1 MSDIDWFLSA
11 RAKVSISYD
20 EAIDR
25 LAYDETPARKTALRI
40 KWCYEVPW
48 SPPEQLTKTA
58 LLEYGNEPRIW
69 LMAAVNLMAFGR
81 SAAPKDL
88 DEIEIVVRRVQA
100 AIALFEG
107 PARKGIV
114 SLIGSPDLEG
124 GDRSETIPAAYFDMP
139 RCLGNADNSISTN
152 MARVSDAC
160 EGPSAI
166 WNAARQGQHQ
176 KWFNVRLEGPS
187 FISWL
192 SSLLQ
197 HSDSSHPISVAK
209 STTQSGKPGRRETYD
224 WPSIIDPLKE
234 HVEKLN
240 KEGHSFESLIDLA
253 YWCRENVKL
262 RQNAR
267 RPKRA
272 ADGPD
277 IKTVKAA
284 ILRYHLDKIAGLRV
298 EE

>member
-1 MSDIDWFLSA
+1 MSAIDLFLSA
-11 RAKVSISYD
+11 LAKVSISYD

-25 LAYDETPARKTALRI
+25 LVTNEARQTASWI
-40 KWCYEVPW
+40 KWCYGVPW
-48 SPPEQLTKTA
+48 SPPEQLTKAA
-58 LLEYGNEPRIW
+58 LLEFCNEPRIW
-69 LMAAVNLMAFGR
+69 LSAVVNLMAFGK

-88 DEIEIVVRRVQA
+88 DDIEIVARRVQA
-100 AIALFEG
+100 AIALFDG

-124 GDRSETIPAAYFDMP
+124 GDRSENIPAPYFDMS
-139 RCLGNADNSISTN
+139 RCLGDADNSIHTN

-166 WNAARQGQHQ
+166 WDAARQGLHQ
-176 KWFNVRLEGPS
+176 KWFNVRVEGTS

-192 SSLLQ
+192 SSLLES
-197 HSDSSHPISVAK
+197 SDSSHPISVAK
-209 STTQSGKPGRRETYD
+209 STTQSGKPGRRESYD

-240 KEGHSFESLIDLA
+240 KEGRSFESLIDLA
-253 YWCRENVKL
+253 CWCRENVKL

-267 RPKRA
+267 RPKGA

-277 IKTVKAA
+277 INTVKAA
-284 ILRYHLDKIAGLRV
+284 ILKYHLDKIAGLRV